1 VWREATVAC
10 FCLLALFRS
19 HFVALFQHQNTV
31 TFLHPL
37 KMADSVP
44 LDTAVDSV
52 YIPVARQKSIPKRVP
67 KAILSD
73 DVKLKL
79 AQHIN
84 SEM

>member
-1 VWREATVAC
+1 
-10 FCLLALFRS
+10 
-19 HFVALFQHQNTV
+19 
-31 TFLHPL
+31 
-37 KMADSVP
+37 MADSVP